1 MTEQEFKSFCQWSV
15 EQQAKE
21 LMEERGLTWEE
32 AVKETEEEIAQMLPN
47 GPDTAHNDL
56 MTIAEVSG
64 GESVGAIWMLREETL
79 GRKQSFL
86 CDFVI
91 WDTNR
96 RKGYAT
102 AALALTEKKAA
113 EAGCQESVLFVA
125 DRNAAA
131 QALYEKCGYRVLRP
145 SGYGKYMIKQLG

>member
-1 MTEQEFKSFCQWSV
+1 MESDMPVRIRKMTEQEFKSFCQWSV

-47 GPDTAHNDL
+47 GLDTAHNDL

-64 GESVGAIWMLREETL
+64 DESVGVIWTLREETL

-102 AALALTEKKAA
+102 AALALDT
-113 EAGCQESVLFVA
+113 
-125 DRNAAA
+125 
-131 QALYEKCGYRVLRP
+131 
-145 SGYGKYMIKQLG
+145 

>member
-1 MTEQEFKSFCQWSV
+1 MPVKIRIMTDSEFEFFRQWSV
-15 EQQAKE
+15 ENHAKE

-47 GPDTAHNDL
+47 GLDTAHNDL

-64 GESVGAIWMLREETL
+64 DESVGVIWTLREETL

-96 RKGYAT
+96 HQLRFCSSFSELKIAT
-102 AALALTEKKAA
+102 LQILATICNVAIN
-113 EAGCQESVLFVA
+113 VLYFRVPLHM
-125 DRNAAA
+125 RNSI
-131 QALYEKCGYRVLRP
+131 V
-145 SGYGKYMIKQLG
+145 